1 METDHR
7 NTPDSSGKK
16 RRTTAKRKMEETSEG
31 RIIMSLS
38 RDADNLQQ
46 ELTAI
51 VYAAEDG
58 TTTCMIAPV
67 GMKVGR
73 IIDIVKKQTETNNVL
88 SGDNTNPNAKL
99 KDIMA
104 TIRKL
109 RKSRHNSGYQD
120 AHHVMFEWR
129 HRKRLECSDD
139 DHLILLPVKST
150 HACIAWNLY
159 W

>member
-1 METDHR
+1 MEADHV
-7 NTPDSSGKK
+7 NTPDSNEKK
-16 RRTTAKRKMEETSEG
+16 REKKPNAKRKRHAMDG
-31 RIIMSLS
+31 SLS
-38 RDADNLQQ
+38 PCRNVNNLQQ
-46 ELTAI
+46 ELAAI
-51 VYAAEDG
+51 EYIAEDEIA
-58 TTTCMIAPV
+58 TRLIAPV

-129 HRKRLECSDD
+129 HRKRLACSDD